1 MDKYEKVKKIAEK
14 LKIMNIYTHK
24 NLYFE
29 PDFNGFSGKRGIFYG
44 NAYLFASDIIS
55 TIMLQKSRE
64 GKDFPD
70 PGIGIYD
77 GKTNKLIDAIYW
89 YENPE
94 KIFKYFPISKL

>member
-1 MDKYEKVKKIAEK
+1 ME
-14 LKIMNIYTHK
+14 NIDITHK
-24 NLYFE
+24 NIYFE

-44 NAYLFASDIIS
+44 NCWLFASDIIS
-55 TIMLQKSRE
+55 SIMLQKSRE

-77 GKTNKLIDAIYW
+77 GKTNKLIDTIYW

-94 KIFKYFPISKL
+94 RIFEYFPISKL